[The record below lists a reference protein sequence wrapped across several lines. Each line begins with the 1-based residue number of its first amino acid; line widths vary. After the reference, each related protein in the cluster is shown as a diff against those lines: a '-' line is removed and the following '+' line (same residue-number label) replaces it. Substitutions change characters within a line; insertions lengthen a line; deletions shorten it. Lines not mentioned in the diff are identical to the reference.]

1 LKLLVPDENGADC
14 SNVLQKF
21 VMLWDI
27 PPSNV
32 LEVRHRTYTEA
43 EQRFLDYCDIQLKD
57 QQISNFS
64 LKCIDYGN
72 VKHKFDFPICHTD
85 PLRQSV
91 WNEIDGLNDDISI
104 SQCATDVVPHRGKDI
119 KRKRGK
125 NEKTPYLG
133 FNELESHKLSAAQ
146 LATKVSREENF
157 DYASDDFKQWYK
169 SIINFMDYVPQKANN
184 LGWLVQD
191 EYIYPNSVAFVAP
204 SKPMVLKQTL
214 RKDISKLQNELE
226 KANDTI
232 EKLRSRL
239 KEKSSKKS
247 KIDGGDAKNIE
258 DLALE
263 KAREMHNTWRTED
276 EGTYKDLNRSLKE
289 SHARMTEKNVQLEKD
304 LTQEKMKCA
313 GLEKD
318 ASYNMKLHKLEVD
331 NLDQRLKASEKL
343 VEQLQTAFFPRMSS
357 TAGAKRGEMSSMNQ
371 YTPESLRDENGKKRL
386 NPPGSA
392 ESP

>member
-1 LKLLVPDENGADC
+1 
-14 SNVLQKF
+14 
-21 VMLWDI
+21 MLWDI

-72 VKHKFDFPICHTD
+72 VKHKFDFRICHMD

-91 WNEIDGLNDDISI
+91 WNEIDGLNDETSI
-104 SQCATDVVPHRGKDI
+104 SLCATDVVPHRGEEL

-125 NEKTPYLG
+125 NEVKTPFLG
-133 FNELESHKLSAAQ
+133 FNELESHKLSTEQ
-146 LATKVSREENF
+146 LATKLNRERNF

-204 SKPMVLKQTL
+204 SKPVVLKETL
-214 RKDISKLQNELE
+214 RKDISKLEKELD
-226 KANDTI
+226 KAKDTI

-239 KEKSSKKS
+239 NEKSSKKS
-247 KIDGGDAKNIE
+247 KVDGRDGKTIE
-258 DLALE
+258 VLAVE
-263 KAREMHNTWRTED
+263 KANGMYNSWLSDD
-276 EGTYKDLNRSLKE
+276 EGRYKEQIRSLQE
-289 SHARMTEKNVQLEKD
+289 SHARHTERIEK
-304 LTQEKMKCA
+304 LQKELAEEKTKCA

-318 ASYNMKLHKLEVD
+318 ASHKTQLHKLEVD
-331 NLDQRLKASEKL
+331 NLDKRLKAAERRE
-343 VEQLQTAFFPRMSS
+343 EQLQTAFFPRLSSMSLS
-357 TAGAKRGEMSSMNQ
+357 RRGEMTSVNQ
-371 YTPESLRDENGKKRL
+371 FTPESLHDENGHKRRI
-386 NPPGSA
+386 PPGA
-392 ESP
+392 GESP